1 MNSSAHQ
8 TEEKRGSP
16 RMRTL
21 KGGRVVLPNN
31 LSTFECK
38 VRNLSATGACIEMP
52 STLGVPNH
60 FTLKYDDG
68 SPSKVCNVI
77 WRTDKRMGLRFES

>member
-1 MNSSAHQ
+1 MNTPASQS
-8 TEEKRGSP
+8 EEKRSSQ

-21 KGGRVVLPNN
+21 KGARVVLGNN

-77 WRTDKRMGLRFES
+77 WRTEKRMGLRFES